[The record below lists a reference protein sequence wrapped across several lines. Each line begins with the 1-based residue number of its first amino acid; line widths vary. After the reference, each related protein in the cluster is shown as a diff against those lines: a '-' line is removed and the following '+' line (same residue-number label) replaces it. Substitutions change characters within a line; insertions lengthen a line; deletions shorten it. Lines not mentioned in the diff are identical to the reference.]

1 MLSKLKQP
9 GICTSLPVEIQHISP
24 HGIWIFINQEELFMP
39 FSLFPWFLNATI
51 GQIYNF
57 QVFHETHIHWPEL
70 DIDIDVNSIKNPT
83 AYPLKYEE

>member
-1 MLSKLKQP
+1 
-9 GICTSLPVEIQHISP
+9 
-24 HGIWIFINQEELFMP
+24 MP